1 MSVKLTNNAGGQ
13 IVCDLKDKSTLRL
26 NVKQS
31 TTVQDEQITKHIENL
46 VIKGLLLSE
55 PIAEP
60 KTVSEEKTET
70 TAPNKSVKNKKE
82 VK

>member
-46 VIKGLLLSE
+46 VTKGLLLSE

-60 KTVSEEKTET
+60 KTVGEEKTET

>member
-46 VIKGLLLSE
+46 VTKGLLLSE

-60 KTVSEEKTET
+60 KTVGEEKMET
-70 TAPNKSVKNKKE
+70 TVPNKSVKNKKE

>member
-1 MSVKLTNNAGGQ
+1 M
-13 IVCDLKDKSTLRL
+13 
-26 NVKQS
+26 
-31 TTVQDEQITKHIENL
+31 QDEQITKHIENL
-46 VIKGLLLSE
+46 VTKGLLLSE